1 MMAPNEST
9 LSGRNEE
16 QAINTIYIMSKG
28 RPECSTA
35 KTLKDLKYPGEWFIV
50 CGDNDETVPEYIER
64 WGKERIIVF
73 DWRLYAEKC
82 ELLDNFGLEDLPSGA
97 VPARNAIK
105 DISAQREERRHWQFD
120 DDFSCFKICDN
131 NTKKMVKVEDGH
143 VLERA
148 LYAIAAFADKCNLA
162 NAGFDTA
169 SFARWNTAK
178 QTTLQV
184 FCAHNLPSGEDFIPW
199 RGRVGDDIINLCD
212 TFRRGC
218 FEIAFRFLTYTY
230 VTSGTKKGGNTDL
243 YNGDGS
249 LVVKRVSYEVLVAP
263 TVARFVWDPL
273 SNTYRPRNAYSSI
286 IPKIIREEYSRGL

>member
-1 MMAPNEST
+1 MTSQNKSM
-9 LSGRNEE
+9 LSGRDEG

-35 KTLKDLKYPGEWFIV
+35 KTLESIGYPGDWYIV
-50 CGDNDETVPEYIER
+50 CGDNDETIAEYIER
-64 WGKERIIVF
+64 WGEERVIVF
-73 DWRLYAEKC
+73 DWRHYAEKC
-82 ELLDNFGLEDLPSGA
+82 ELLDNFGLENLPSGA

-105 DISAQREERRHWQFD
+105 DISAQKGERRHWQFD
-120 DDFSCFKICDN
+120 DDFSCFKVCDN
-131 NTKKMVKVEDGH
+131 KAKKMVKIEDGR
-143 VLERA
+143 VLQRA
-148 LYAIAAFADKCNLA
+148 LCAIAAFADSCGLA

-178 QTTLQV
+178 QVTLQV
-184 FCAHNLPSGEDFIPW
+184 FCAHSLPSGDAFIPW
-199 RGRVGDDIINLCD
+199 RGRVGDDVINLCD
-212 TFRRGC
+212 TFRQGG

-249 LVVKRVSYEVLVAP
+249 LVVKRVAYEVMAAP